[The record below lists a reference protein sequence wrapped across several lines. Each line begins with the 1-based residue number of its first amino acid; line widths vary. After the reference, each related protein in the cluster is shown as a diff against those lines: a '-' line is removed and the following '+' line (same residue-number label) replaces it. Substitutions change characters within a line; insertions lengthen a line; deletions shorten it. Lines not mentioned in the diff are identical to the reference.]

1 MEHKPLRINTSYDDR
16 ENQSAKDAMKTTDRK
31 SSATKFS
38 LVDVQSS
45 IYKRENIHLPKLN

>member
-16 ENQSAKDAMKTTDRK
+16 ENQSAQDAMKTTDRK

>member
-1 MEHKPLRINTSYDDR
+1 MEHNKLRINTSYDGR
-16 ENQSAKDAMKTTDRK
+16 EKQSAKDAMKTTDRK

-38 LVDVQSS
+38 LIDVQSS